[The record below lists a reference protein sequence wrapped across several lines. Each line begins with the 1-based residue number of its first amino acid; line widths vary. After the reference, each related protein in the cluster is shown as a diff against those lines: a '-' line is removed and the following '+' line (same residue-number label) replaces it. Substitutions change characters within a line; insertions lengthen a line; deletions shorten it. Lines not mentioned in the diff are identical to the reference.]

1 MSASPALE
9 TIMKIP
15 RRKLGPLGLNVSAIG
30 LGCMGMSDF
39 YGPSDEATN
48 LRVLNAALDIGINL
62 LDTADMY
69 GVGANECLLANVLK
83 TRRAEVVLATKF
95 GSVRAPGGAFLGLH
109 GTPEYVHAA
118 CDASLKRLGVDH
130 IDLYYQHRVDPKV
143 AIEETVGAMADLVK
157 SGKVRHLGLSEASAT
172 TIRRAAEVHPIAA
185 LQSEYSLW
193 TRDLEPTIMPVC
205 EELGIGVVA
214 YSPLGRG
221 FLTGAIKRIEDLHA
235 SDFRRDNPRFSDENF
250 ASNLQ
255 LVEIVSEIAREAGYT
270 PAQVALAWLLD
281 CAPYVVPIPG
291 TRSIRRLKENAL
303 AVAVR
308 LDESHFER
316 LYGILRERPV
326 AGARVAAAWMATIAA
341 WARN

>member
-1 MSASPALE
+1 MS
-9 TIMKIP
+9 IKIP
-15 RRKLGPLGLNVSAIG
+15 HRKLGPQGLEVSAVG

-48 LRVLNAALDIGINL
+48 LRVLNAALDIGINF

-69 GVGANECLLANVLK
+69 GVGANESLLGKVLR
-83 TRRAEVVLATKF
+83 TRREEVVIATKF
-95 GSVRAPGGAFLGLH
+95 GIVRGPNGELLGINGA
-109 GTPEYVHAA
+109 PEYVHSA

-157 SGKVRHLGLSEASAT
+157 AGKVRHLGLSEASAS
-172 TIRRAAEVHPIAA
+172 TIRRAAKVHPIAA

-193 TRDLEPTIMPVC
+193 TRDLEASVLPAC
-205 EELGIGVVA
+205 EELNIGVVA

-221 FLTGAIKRIEDLHA
+221 FLTGAYKQPEDFDA
-235 SDFRRDNPRFSDENF
+235 GDFRRSNPRFSSENF
-250 ASNLQ
+250 AGNLQ
-255 LVEIVSEIAREAGYT
+255 LVEVVSQIAREEGYT

-281 CAPYVVPIPG
+281 CAPYIVPIPG
-291 TRSIRRLKENAL
+291 TRSIARLKENAL
-303 AVAVR
+303 SVMVR
-308 LDESHFER
+308 LSDAQLER

-326 AGARVAAAWMATIAA
+326 SGARYAAASMVTIDA
-341 WARN
+341 

>member
-1 MSASPALE
+1 
-9 TIMKIP
+9 MKIP
-15 RRKLGPLGLNVSAIG
+15 RRKLGPQGLEVSAIG

-48 LRVLNAALDIGINL
+48 LRVLNAALDIGINF

-69 GVGANECLLANVLK
+69 GVGANERLLAKVLE
-83 TRRAEVVLATKF
+83 TRRREIVLATKF
-95 GSVRAPGGAFLGLH
+95 GNVRAPEGAFLGIN

-143 AIEETVGAMADLVK
+143 AIEETVGAMAELVK
-157 SGKVRHLGLSEASAT
+157 AGKVLHLGLSEASAN
-172 TIRRAAEVHPIAA
+172 TIRRAARVHPITA

-193 TRDLEPTIMPVC
+193 SRDLESTILPAC

-221 FLTGAIKRIEDLHA
+221 FLTGVFKKPEDFDPG
-235 SDFRRDNPRFSDENF
+235 DFRRSNPRFSSEAF
-250 ASNLQ
+250 AGNLE
-255 LVEIVSEIAREAGYT
+255 LVEVVSQIAREQGYT

-291 TRSIRRLKENAL
+291 TRSIKRLKENAL
-303 AVAVR
+303 SVMVR
-308 LDESHFER
+308 LGDAQLER

-326 AGARVAAAWMATIAA
+326 TGARYSAASMGTIDA
-341 WARN
+341 

>member
-1 MSASPALE
+1 
-9 TIMKIP
+9 MKIP
-15 RRKLGPLGLNVSAIG
+15 RRKLGPQGLEVSAIG

-48 LRVLNAALDIGINL
+48 LRVLNVALDIGINF

-69 GVGANECLLANVLK
+69 GVGANERLLAQVVK
-83 TRRAEVVLATKF
+83 TRREEVVLATKF
-95 GSVRAPGGAFLGLH
+95 GNVRAPDGAFLGIN

-157 SGKVRHLGLSEASAT
+157 AGKVRHLGLSEASAN
-172 TIRRAAEVHPIAA
+172 TIRRAAQVHPITA
-185 LQSEYSLW
+185 LQSEFSLW
-193 TRDLEPTIMPVC
+193 TRDLEATILPAC
-205 EELGIGVVA
+205 EELKIGVVA

-221 FLTGAIKRIEDLHA
+221 FLTGVFKKPEDFDAGDL
-235 SDFRRDNPRFSDENF
+235 RRNNPRFSSENF
-250 ASNLQ
+250 AGNLQ
-255 LVEIVSEIAREAGYT
+255 LVEVVSQIAREEGYT

-281 CAPYVVPIPG
+281 CAPYIVPIPG
-291 TRSIRRLKENAL
+291 TRSIKRLKENAL
-303 AVAVR
+303 SVMVR
-308 LDESHFER
+308 LGDAQLER

-326 AGARVAAAWMATIAA
+326 TGARNTAASMMTIDA
-341 WARN
+341 